1 MSTETET
8 YVDVEAR
15 AKAAAE
21 AQAETK
27 AQGEAQSAVL
37 TTRGIQCQKVH
48 ELVDLWFYGV
58 WDAEQFKRWAVLT
71 AADGEALPPG
81 ENPDPPSLAKL
92 VAVIGLLLGGMAPPD
107 PPALAAASEPAPPPL
122 PRQQQQPFGPPPQ

>member
-1 MSTETET
+1 MSTMSTEAEAEVEAEAA

-15 AKAAAE
+15 SKAAAE

-37 TTRGIQCQKVH
+37 TTRGIQCQKAH
-48 ELVDLWFYGV
+48 ELIDLWFYGV
-58 WDAEQFKRWAVLT
+58 WDAEQFKRWLVLT

-81 ENPDPPSLAKL
+81 ETPDPPTLAKL
-92 VAVIGLLLGGMAPPD
+92 VVVIGLLLGGMAPPT
-107 PPALAAASEPAPPPL
+107 PPAAREAD
-122 PRQQQQPFGPPPQ
+122 